1 MGLSLAAGT
10 VLQILVVRAL
20 RNGEALLNDEIT
32 SSSQGSRSSSR
43 SAEMSSESFAVP
55 NDLTVLA
62 FVGRMYDG
70 TPAPEPPV
78 RPLVLPFFLGMLIA
92 QRGLARGRGH
102 RSEPGSSAAASPR
115 MSRWAKRLLGA
126 SAGASELWSSLW
138 LSALMIAFVSPLCAN
153 SVVMFS
159 GKNSTYNGCFHM
171 ILAALIGWLALR
183 SCWALVSRLR
193 AV

>member
-55 NDLTVLA
+55 NDLAVLA

-78 RPLVLPFFLGMLIA
+78 RPLVLPFFLTF
-92 QRGLARGRGH
+92 RFLA
-102 RSEPGSSAAASPR
+102 PFALAAFF
-115 MSRWAKRLLGA
+115 LGGG
-126 SAGASELWSSLW
+126 AGAGELMRSLEYLSDSSR
-138 LSALMIAFVSPLCAN
+138 VSPQDSLDN
-153 SVVMFS
+153 PSVLEVDR
-159 GKNSTYNGCFHM
+159 
-171 ILAALIGWLALR
+171 ALR
-183 SCWALVSRLR
+183 ALGVRVRWEDAPDLGKYSGLERT
-193 AV
+193 V